1 MPTHQSPEQALRA
14 RNLLFLSDPRLWPEW
29 PFLPLVRRR
38 PGHEEEYGVLLDA
51 LGACGLPGR
60 SATVYLTNLFE
71 MPATLDAFLAL
82 PHETFDTP
90 EEVFAAGWTV
100 D

>member
-1 MPTHQSPEQALRA
+1 MPTHQSPEQALRS

-38 PGHEEEYGVLLDA
+38 PDHEEEYGVLLDA

-60 SATVYLTNLFE
+60 SATVYLSNLFE
-71 MPATLDAFLAL
+71 LPATLDAFLAL
-82 PHETFDTP
+82 PHETFDLP

>member
-1 MPTHQSPEQALRA
+1 MPTPHAPDPSLRA

-60 SATVYLTNLFE
+60 SATVYLANLFE
-71 MPATLDAFLAL
+71 LPPTLDAFLAL
-82 PHETFDTP
+82 PHETFDLP
-90 EEVFAAGWTV
+90 EEVFHAGWTI

>member
-60 SATVYLTNLFE
+60 SATVYVTNLFE
-71 MPATLDAFLAL
+71 LPPTLDAFLAL
-82 PHETFDTP
+82 PHETFDLP

>member
-1 MPTHQSPEQALRA
+1 MPTPPTPDPSLRA
-14 RNLLFLSDPRLWPEW
+14 RNLLFLSRPALWANW

-38 PGHEEEYGVLLDA
+38 PGRAEEYGVLLDA
-51 LGACGLPGR
+51 LGACGLAGR
-60 SATVYLTNLFE
+60 SATVYLANLLE
-71 MPATLDAFLAL
+71 LPPTLDAFLAL

>member
-1 MPTHQSPEQALRA
+1 MPIPHAPDPSLRP

-29 PFLPLVRRR
+29 PFLPLVQRR
-38 PGHEEEYGVLLDA
+38 PGNEEEYGVLLDA
-51 LGACGLPGR
+51 LAACGSPGR
-60 SATVYLTNLFE
+60 SATVYLANLFE
-71 MPATLDAFLAL
+71 LPSTLDAFLAL
-82 PHETFDTP
+82 PHETFDAP